1 MKMLTTFVA
10 VIAASVSTTA
20 CKGKSK
26 TGSEATGSGSAAAP
40 VPIVTDASLVPT
52 IPPGGLGT
60 VSDQDWRKA
69 IIPNNMP
76 SAFTSWDLTARV
88 DAWQGAWLTQPGI
101 GFFVAIDVVGNKV
114 TSWDGKADKTLWLQI
129 ESPCSARL
137 IEKSSAGESSTTT
150 HYTLKDG
157 KLLSGLGDAGARR
170 GKAAIAC
177 VSNAILVLDESGKCS
192 EWSVGFGEYKE
203 AVGTCALQTKGDKQQ
218 FTATVNGMKV
228 ALTVDGDAIYSDQ
241 LGQKPDQ
248 HFGDFAAAKAAR
260 Q

>member
-52 IPPGGLGT
+52 IPPGGLG
-60 VSDQDWRKA
+60 
-69 IIPNNMP
+69 
-76 SAFTSWDLTARV
+76 TARV